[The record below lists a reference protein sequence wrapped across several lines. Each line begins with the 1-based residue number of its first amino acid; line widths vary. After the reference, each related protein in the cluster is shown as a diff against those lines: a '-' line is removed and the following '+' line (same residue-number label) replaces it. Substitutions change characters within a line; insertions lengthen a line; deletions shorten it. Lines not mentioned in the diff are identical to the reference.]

1 MYDFWSILGIEPTT
15 NKKVIQQA
23 YADKLKIYH
32 PEDDPVGF
40 QNLRDAY
47 RCAIAYAKNQSVSG
61 RTVQIPER
69 VFTGNT
75 LQKSPIEE
83 RADTTKI
90 VAKEKT
96 AKKKEYI
103 EENEPDFGGDN
114 KEREAIPEY
123 IAQMRN
129 ADVSSLYNED
139 IQKYVQLL
147 RQNLICS
154 NGRASFKSI
163 EELFEDMQF
172 RLIINLDEF
181 LSAFEDEMAYFAYW
195 NQIAL
200 RFLLSKVEQTMRENT
215 DHNLAGLKRYLES
228 KMDDTYEGQNQ
239 FWLGVLIVIAVI
251 CFCMIGGYIFS
262 SGSSTPNAEE
272 VCQIVEERY
281 GIELEEE
288 DIKISHVTNYDIK
301 TSKNNPRVV
310 RYDIVYEDGEETYSF
325 SGIYLPNEKVGTEF
339 DLEKEILANYIE
351 EYLQCDYFL
360 NFNLM
365 FMDEFRINT
374 QIASE
379 EGKEVFVEQFT
390 IMMDD
395 LFHDP
400 MMANSDYRF
409 VFDIRMEG
417 TLQSL
422 QISMDKEDYIEI
434 CNSLSEELE
443 VILQDVL
450 IRKAY
455 EEGEYTEEEYW
466 EKKTELQMQK
476 ME

>member
-47 RCAIAYAKNQSVSG
+47 RSAIAYAKNQSVSG

-75 LQKSPIEE
+75 LQKRPIEE
-83 RADTTKI
+83 HADTTKI
-90 VAKEKT
+90 VAEEKT

-114 KEREAIPEY
+114 KESEAIPEY

-139 IQKYVQLL
+139 IQKYVLRL
-147 RQNLICS
+147 RQYLICP
-154 NGRASFKSI
+154 NGRASFKPI
-163 EELFEDMQF
+163 EELFEDIQF

-181 LSAFEDEMAYFAYW
+181 FSAFEDEMSYFAYW
-195 NQIAL
+195 NQTAL
-200 RFLLSKVEQTMRENT
+200 SFLLTKVEQTMRENT
-215 DHNLAGLKRYLES
+215 SHNLARFKRYLES
-228 KMDDTYEGQNQ
+228 KKDNTHEGQTS
-239 FWLGVLIVIAVI
+239 FWLVVLGVFIFFVIGFFMVKLDSTD
-251 CFCMIGGYIFS
+251 S
-262 SGSSTPNAEE
+262 SPNAEE

-288 DIKISHVTNYDIK
+288 DIKISHVTNYDTK
-301 TSKNNPRVV
+301 TSKNNPKVV

-325 SGIYLPNEKVGTEF
+325 SGIYLPKGKVGPEF

-351 EYLQCDYFL
+351 EYLQCDYFP
-360 NFNLM
+360 NWNVM
-365 FMDEFRINT
+365 FMEAFRIKT

-379 EGKEVFVEQFT
+379 EDKEAFVEQFT

-409 VFDIRMEG
+409 VFDISVEG
-417 TLQSL
+417 ALESL
-422 QISMDKEDYIEI
+422 QISMDKEDYIEV
-434 CNSLSEELE
+434 CDMLSEELE
-443 VILQDVL
+443 YILQNVL
-450 IRKAY
+450 LEKAF
-455 EEGEYTEEEYW
+455 EEGKYSMEEYW